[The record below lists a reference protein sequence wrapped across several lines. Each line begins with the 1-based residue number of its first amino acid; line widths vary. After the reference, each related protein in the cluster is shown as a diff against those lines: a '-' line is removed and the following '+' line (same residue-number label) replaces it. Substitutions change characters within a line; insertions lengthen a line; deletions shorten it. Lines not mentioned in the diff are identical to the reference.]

1 MNEVIKKVKRVPISQ
16 NVTKQLID
24 LIMSGELATGEKLPS
39 ERELMDYFD
48 IGRSSLREAIKAV
61 EVLGLIEVRVPE
73 GTFVTDNLGEFFT
86 KHLALMSK
94 VGLHNIEELIEARL
108 TIETQIAGIAAEKA
122 TKKDIDKLEMII
134 NQMKQAVDNNDAF
147 QEWDLTF
154 HRTLAEMARN
164 SFLIQVMKILQE
176 ITSLWISKTIRM
188 ENIKEIAI
196 RQHEEILTA
205 IQAND
210 VQKTKEEIRYHLRF
224 VSDLL
229 IKIDEKEQTSEL
241 NKKLKD

>member
-16 NVTKQLID
+16 NVTKQLIV

-39 ERELMDYFD
+39 ERKLMDYFD

-94 VGLHNIEELIEARL
+94 IGLDNIEELIEARL
-108 TIETQIAGIAAEKA
+108 TIEAQIAVIAAQKA
-122 TKKDIDKLEMII
+122 TDEDIETLENI
-134 NQMKQAVDNNDAF
+134 MKQLNNSLDDNQKF
-147 QEWDLTF
+147 QQWDLAF
-154 HRTLAEMARN
+154 HKTLAEMSRN
-164 SFLIQVMKILQE
+164 SFLIQVMKILQD
-176 ITSLWISKTIRM
+176 ITSLWISKTITM

-196 RQHEEILTA
+196 RQH
-205 IQAND
+205 
-210 VQKTKEEIRYHLRF
+210 
-224 VSDLL
+224 
-229 IKIDEKEQTSEL
+229 
-241 NKKLKD
+241 